1 MVVMKKTKAR
11 SKVGVKKKAVKKP
24 AAKKAVAKKT
34 VKKVAKKPAAKK
46 VVKKAVKKVVKKAP
60 VKKVAKKPAAKK
72 VAKKRAPSGLTK
84 MTYTVSEELQAVV
97 GAKTLTRPEIV
108 KKLWAYIKS
117 NKCQDAQKK
126 RIINPDAKLSKVI
139 GSKPV
144 DMMKLAGLLSKHI
157 K

>member
-46 VVKKAVKKVVKKAP
+46 VVKKAVKKAP

-84 MTYTVSEELQAVV
+84 MTYTVSEELQAIV
-97 GAKTLTRPEIV
+97 GAKSLTRPEIV

>member
-46 VVKKAVKKVVKKAP
+46 VVKKAVKKTP

-84 MTYTVSEELQAVV
+84 MTYTVSEELQAIV
-97 GAKTLTRPEIV
+97 GAKSLTRPEIV